1 MKIAIDARFWGP
13 THTGLGVY
21 TKELIS
27 NLAKIDSLNEYYLLV
42 RPEFAEESIKAKNFF
57 TIRTDAP
64 PYTFREQLS
73 LFWILLK
80 LNPDLAHFP
89 SINVPVL
96 YFKQM
101 IVTIHDLIKHES
113 RGVETSTLPKP
124 IYWLKYLVYLFLI
137 SWLVKRSGRL
147 LVPSK
152 TVASSL
158 QNKYPAAK
166 EKILV
171 TYEAPTISKTIKRT
185 PISLP
190 AKFAIYT
197 GNAYPHKNLP
207 FLISSWEVVYR
218 KTKTKLVLVCG
229 RSVFAA
235 RIEQTVKLIGAEDW
249 VEFKGYLT
257 DDQLAYAYDR
267 ALVYVF
273 PTLMEGFGIPGLDA
287 MNYSVPVLCSD
298 LPVLREIYGEAAE
311 YFNSTSKEDLQE
323 KAIDLILS
331 PNRRKKL
338 VTAGE
343 KRVKL
348 FSWESLARQTL
359 RAYKEVVA

>member
-21 TKELIS
+21 TKELIR
-27 NLAKIDSLNEYYLLV
+27 NLAKIDSQNEYYLLV
-42 RPEFAEESIKAKNFF
+42 RSGFVDEPIKAKNFY
-57 TIRTDAP
+57 TIKTNAP

-73 LFWILLK
+73 LSWILLR
-80 LNPDLAHFP
+80 LNPDLTHFP
-89 SINVPVL
+89 SINVPL
-96 YFKQM
+96 FYFKRM

-124 IYWLKYLVYLFLI
+124 LYWLKYFVYLFLI
-137 SWLVKRSGRL
+137 SWLVRRSDRL
-147 LVPSK
+147 IVPSN
-152 TVASSL
+152 TVATTL
-158 QNKYPAAK
+158 EKRYPAAK
-166 EKILV
+166 KKVVV
-171 TYEAPTISKTIKRT
+171 TYEAPTIAKTIKRA
-185 PISLP
+185 PLSLP
-190 AKFAIYT
+190 DRFAIYT

-207 FLISSWEVVYR
+207 ILISAWKNVYH

-229 RSVFAA
+229 RTIFAT
-235 RIEQTVKLIGAEDW
+235 RIEQMVKHIGAYDW

-257 DDQLAYAYDR
+257 DEELAYAYDK

-298 LPVLREIYGEAAE
+298 LQILREIYGEAAE
-311 YFNSTSKEDLQE
+311 YFDPTSKEDLE
-323 KAIDLILS
+323 KKAINLILS
-331 PNRRKKL
+331 PDRRKKL
-338 VTAGE
+338 VAAGQ

-348 FSWESLARQTL
+348 FSWENLARETL
-359 RAYKEVVA
+359 RTYEEVVA